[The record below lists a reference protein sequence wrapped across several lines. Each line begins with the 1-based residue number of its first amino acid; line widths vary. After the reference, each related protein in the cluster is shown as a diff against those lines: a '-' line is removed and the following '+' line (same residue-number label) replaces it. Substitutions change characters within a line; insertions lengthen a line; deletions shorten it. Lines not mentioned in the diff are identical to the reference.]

1 MDKKIRIGA
10 VSYLNTKPLLY
21 GLENSSLEQEIELT
35 LDYPAAIAQG
45 LMSGKLD
52 IGLVPVAILPLMEE
66 FHIVSDYCI
75 GCNGP
80 VASVCLFS
88 DVPLEEAETLLLDY
102 QSRTSVALTRILLK
116 HYWKLN
122 PVLEDTG
129 GDDFIHRIG
138 GKTAGLVIGDRALE
152 QRKHSRYIYDLGEA
166 WKDFT
171 GLGFVFATWISNKR
185 IDQGFLNKFNELNG
199 IGLKNIPEIIRS
211 NPFPHFDL
219 AQYYTKSISYELDEN
234 KRAGMQHFLEYLV

>member
-21 GLENSSLEQEIELT
+21 GLENSRLEKEIELT
-35 LDYPAAIAQG
+35 LDYPAAIAKG
-45 LMSGKLD
+45 LLSGKLD

-66 FHIVSDYCI
+66 YHIVTDFCI

-88 DVPLEEAETLLLDY
+88 DVPLHEAETVLLDY

-122 PVLEDTG
+122 PVFEDTG
-129 GDDFIHRIG
+129 GDEYIHRIG
-138 GKTAGLVIGDRALE
+138 QKTAGLVIGDRALE
-152 QRKHSRYIYDLGEA
+152 QRQHSKFVYDLGEA

-171 GLGFVFATWISNKR
+171 GLGFVFAAWISNRK
-185 IDQGFLNKFNELNG
+185 IDPEFLRTFNELNA
-199 IGLKNIPEIIRS
+199 IGLQNIPEIIRS
-211 NPFPHFDL
+211 NPYPHFDL
-219 AQYYTKSISYELDEN
+219 GQYYTANISYELDDF
-234 KRAGMQHFLEYLV
+234 KRAGMNLFLEFLT